1 MAHFLLLKNARFVV
15 SCDDNDTIYTDSH
28 VLCQDGRI
36 VYIGK
41 EEKEAD
47 EVIDAAGMVL
57 YPGLINT
64 HHHLYQT
71 FSRNLPRLQKMELF
85 DWLKASYEIWKNLN
99 EDVALYS
106 ALTGLGELAKNGCT
120 TCADHHYVFPA
131 QGGDLLGAQFEAA
144 SRIGVRLHA
153 ARGSMDL
160 SEKDG
165 GLPPDSVVQT
175 IDAILRDGQ
184 KAVEKYHDSE
194 EMSMRQVMLAPCSP
208 FSVSRELLRQT
219 ALQARALGV
228 RLHTHLAETKDEER
242 YTMEHFGMRP
252 LAYMESLGWTG
263 PDVWYAHGI
272 HFNDEE
278 LDRLAATGTGVAHC
292 PISNMKL
299 SSGVCRVPEMLQKG
313 VTVGLAVDG
322 SSSNDGSNL
331 LEELRVGY
339 LLHRLT
345 SSAKSPSGYDMLK
358 IATRGSAALL
368 GRSDIGQLAVGKAA
382 DLFALRLDGIEW
394 NGAAFDPMSMLGT
407 VGCKRPVDLT
417 VVGGRV
423 VVRDGRLQTVDEQR
437 IVEESGSVLKTFLDG
452 CL

>member
-1 MAHFLLLKNARFVV
+1 MAHFLLLKNAGFVV
-15 SCDDNDTIYTDSH
+15 SCDDDDTIYTDSH

-47 EVIDAAGMVL
+47 EVIDASGMVL

-99 EDVALYS
+99 EDVALFS

-252 LAYMESLGWTG
+252 LAYMESLG
-263 PDVWYAHGI
+263 
-272 HFNDEE
+272 
-278 LDRLAATGTGVAHC
+278 
-292 PISNMKL
+292 S
-299 SSGVCRVPEMLQKG
+299 
-313 VTVGLAVDG
+313 VGDG
-322 SSSNDGSNL
+322 SMITL
-331 LEELRVGY
+331 FR
-339 LLHRLT
+339 
-345 SSAKSPSGYDMLK
+345 AKFHSPSIM
-358 IATRGSAALL
+358 TS
-368 GRSDIGQLAVGKAA
+368 
-382 DLFALRLDGIEW
+382 
-394 NGAAFDPMSMLGT
+394 
-407 VGCKRPVDLT
+407 
-417 VVGGRV
+417 
-423 VVRDGRLQTVDEQR
+423 
-437 IVEESGSVLKTFLDG
+437 
-452 CL
+452 